1 MDRVADGALGIGDHR
16 PADVADLFGRQ
27 PAPEPGWGSIFTEAD
42 VRLAALIIKTFD
54 HEIRVLA
61 DSMVRGRA
69 SLATRMGRRV
79 LAALKTLT
87 RRIPLEKGWS
97 RAPMATLSRP

>member
-1 MDRVADGALGIGDHR
+1 MPNPSGSAPRQRGPQVQILPLRSALSRLTAEIRHNLRHNLFLGSESTLEHDEMDRVADGALGIGDHR

-54 HEIRVLA
+54 Q
-61 DSMVRGRA
+61 
-69 SLATRMGRRV
+69 
-79 LAALKTLT
+79 
-87 RRIPLEKGWS
+87 
-97 RAPMATLSRP
+97 